1 MYKIFDIHTH
11 TYPEK
16 IATKA
21 TENLGRFYNF
31 HVDRTGTISDLM
43 SNCRDNGISGFL
55 LLGVATNA
63 HQVRNVNEGIAHDM
77 AEGKRAGFEVRGF
90 AAMHQDMEEFAS
102 ELDYAVSLGLCG
114 VKLHP
119 DIQGADIDDERWYP
133 LYALLEAKGLP
144 LYLHMGDDRPQ
155 YRFSE
160 PRKLVKILDNF
171 PKLTV
176 IAAHFG
182 GYRSWDEAVR
192 YLKRREN
199 VWFDT
204 SSALWAMTPEFARYL
219 IDELGYER
227 IMFGTDYPVVSAD
240 DELKR
245 FFAVSMT
252 EDERR
257 CILYDNAAR
266 LLKLPQLKDSKF

>member
-11 TYPEK
+11 TCPER
-16 IATKA
+16 IADKA
-21 TENLGRFYNF
+21 AENLGHFYNF
-31 HVDRTGTISDLM
+31 HVERTGTVSDLM
-43 SNCRDNGISGFL
+43 SNCRDAGISGFL

-63 HQVRNVNEGIAHDM
+63 HQVRHVNEGIAHDM
-77 AEGKRAGFEVRGF
+77 AVGRSAGFEVHGF
-90 AAMHQDMEEFAS
+90 AAMHQDTVDFAS
-102 ELDYAVSLGLCG
+102 ELDHALSLGLCG

-133 LYALLEAKGLP
+133 LYALLEAKRLP

-160 PRKLVKILDNF
+160 PRKLAAILNMF

-176 IAAHFG
+176 VAAHFG
-182 GYRSWDEAVR
+182 GYRSWEEAIR
-192 YLKRREN
+192 YLRGRDN

-204 SSALWAMTPEFARYL
+204 SSALWAMTPEYARYL
-219 IDELGYER
+219 IDKFGCER
-227 IMFGTDYPVVSAD
+227 LMFGTDYPVVSTD

-257 CILYDNAAR
+257 RILYDNAVR
-266 LLKLPQLKDSKF
+266 FLKLP